1 MSGVTDLLTQP
12 ELIRASAGAGKTFQL
27 TGRVIGLLAAG
38 EVPQQILATTFTRKA
53 AGEIRDRVLDRLADA
68 ALSETARDLLR
79 KHGVADLSATEAVEL
94 LRRLI
99 NDMHLLQFCTLDS
112 FFVSIVR
119 CFALDLGQS
128 ATWRLIDATEDAQM
142 RTEAIAA
149 ALQDGD
155 RDRTYEL
162 IRLLSGAPAA
172 RSVQEQVVQAVK
184 NFYGLFRETNQAA
197 WHWLTVGRPLKQEKL
212 ASLLAAVPGDALPTN
227 KDGSPAKRWHTA
239 WDKVQQFVADEN
251 WEALVGEGLVRKV
264 VEGEPLYDSKKIP
277 PVMSQVIEQLAEQ
290 ARRVLLGR
298 LAARTSATY
307 ELLERFDRHYTVL
320 KRQAGALTFT
330 DVTQLL
336 AEGALAGRLNE
347 IYYRLDSRTSH
358 LLLDEFQDTSLF
370 QWKVLEPIADEVLAA
385 AGEIRKFFCV
395 GDVKQAIY
403 GWRGGVAEIFATLRA
418 RWPQLED
425 RPITETYRCR
435 PQIVETVNQVFGNL
449 TASEVLSEYPLVVSA
464 WHEQFES
471 HIAANEDQRG
481 FVQLVAADADPQLR
495 PKEMAAFAV
504 TAAAAQVAAI
514 HCEQPTAEIGVLV
527 RTNAAVAEVIYRLG
541 QLDPPIHASEEGG
554 NPLTD
559 SPAVGTVLAL
569 LRMAD
574 HPADQVARYRVLH
587 SPLAQLVGLKDR
599 EDAEATR
606 VARDSLRQL
615 AIDGYGPTIW
625 NWVTQLAPF
634 CDERDTNRLAQL
646 ADLAARF
653 EARLGARPI
662 DFVRHV
668 EVTRVEDAS
677 GSPVRVMTIHQ
688 SKGLQFDAVI
698 LPELDESLI
707 RVKTN
712 EPLADRANPTL
723 PPHRVSCSVSDK
735 IRALS
740 PDLVD
745 MQEQTEHRALRE
757 SLSVLY
763 VAMTRARF
771 ALYLIINPQTV
782 REKKTP
788 KTFAGLLR
796 TLLPE
801 DPKALSGEVL
811 FEAGDAAW
819 LDKLP
824 AGEPGVPLKRCTKP
838 QLAKADSDVF
848 RSLAEQSP
856 SELVEG
862 IRVPLGEKLQL
873 NFGGATLR
881 GTVFHAWYEQIE
893 WLDQQ
898 GPPAESR
905 LRDEAAKLRA
915 PQDEVDDWLKTFYAS
930 LGQAEIRAQLSS
942 ASFAE
947 GACVVN
953 ERRFAVRQG
962 DTLLRG
968 AIDRLIVEPERAV
981 VIDYKTDDVDA
992 AGGERELAEHYRPQ
1006 LEAYCRAVAD
1016 FQHLDRAQIEA
1027 RLVLIET
1034 GRCVSLSA
1042 RNAS

>member
-1 MSGVTDLLTQP
+1 MSDVADILTQP

-68 ALSETARDLLR
+68 ALSASARDLLR
-79 KHGVADLSATEAVEL
+79 RHEVADLSATEAVQL
-94 LRRLI
+94 LRQLLD
-99 NDMHLLQFCTLDS
+99 NVHLLQFCTLDS

-128 ATWRLIDATEDAQM
+128 ATWRLIDETEDAQIC
-142 RTEAIAA
+142 TEAIAA
-149 ALQDGD
+149 ALQDSD
-155 RDRTYEL
+155 RDRTHEL

-172 RSVQEQVVQAVK
+172 RPVHEQLVQAVN
-184 NFYGLFRETNQAA
+184 NFYDLFRETKKEA
-197 WHWLTVGRPLKQEKL
+197 WEWLNPGRPLAREKMET
-212 ASLLAAVPGDALPTN
+212 LLAALPRDALPTN
-227 KDGSPAKRWHTA
+227 KDGNPARVWLKA
-239 WDKVQQFVADEN
+239 WEKLQR
-251 WEALVGEGLVRKV
+251 LVTEEDWDLV
-264 VEGEPLYDSKKIP
+264 VEQTLFQKVLDNETHFSKKEIP
-277 PVMSQVIEQLAEQ
+277 SAIARTIEQLVEQ
-290 ARRVLLGR
+290 ARRVLLGHV
-298 LAARTSATY
+298 ADRTSAIY
-307 ELLERFDRHYTVL
+307 ALLERFDRHYTAL
-320 KRQAGALTFT
+320 KKQAGAMTFL

-336 AEGALAGRLNE
+336 AEGALDGRLDE

-358 LLLDEFQDTSLF
+358 LLLDEFQDTSLS

-395 GDVKQAIY
+395 GDMKQAIY
-403 GWRGGVAEIFATLRA
+403 GWRGGVAEIFGTLRG
-418 RWPQLED
+418 RWPQIED

-435 PQIVETVNQVFGNL
+435 PQIVDAVNRVFGNL
-449 TASEVLSEYPLVVSA
+449 ASSEVLSEYPQVVSE
-464 WHEQFES
+464 WHAQFEP
-471 HIAANEDQRG
+471 HRAANQDQAG
-481 FVQLVAADADPQLR
+481 FVQLVASAADPQLR
-495 PKEMAAFAV
+495 QKEMSALTMSV
-504 TAAAAQVAAI
+504 AAAQVAAI
-514 HCEQPTAEIGVLV
+514 HRKQSTAEIGVLV
-527 RTNAAVAEVIYRLG
+527 RTNAAVAEMIYRLG

-559 SPAVGTVLAL
+559 SPAVSAVLAL
-569 LRMAD
+569 LRMTD

-587 SPLAQLVGLKDR
+587 SPLGNVVGLKNRD
-599 EDAEATR
+599 DAEATR
-606 VARDSLRQL
+606 VARDTRRQL
-615 AIDGYGPTIW
+615 MLDGYGPTIW
-625 NWVTQLAPF
+625 HWVTQLAPF

-653 EARLGARPI
+653 EARICSRPI
-662 DFVRHV
+662 EFVRHV
-668 EVTRVEDAS
+668 ELSRVEDAS

-698 LPELDESLI
+698 LPELDKSIL
-707 RVKTN
+707 RVDTSR
-712 EPLADRANPTL
+712 PLADRENPTL
-723 PPHRVSCSVSDK
+723 PPHRVSCNVK
-735 IRALS
+735 KEIRALS
-740 PDLVD
+740 HDLID
-745 MQEQTEHRALRE
+745 MQAQTEQRVLRE

-771 ALYLIINPQTV
+771 ALYLVTNPQTV
-782 REKKTP
+782 REKTTP

-801 DPKALSGEVL
+801 DPEARSGEVL
-811 FEAGDAAW
+811 YEAGDADW
-819 LDKLP
+819 LDKIP
-824 AGEPGVPLKRCTKP
+824 AGEGGVPLKRCTKP
-838 QLAKADSDVF
+838 QLAKADPDVF

-862 IRVPLGEKLQL
+862 MRDPLNERLQL
-873 NFGGATLR
+873 HSGGATLR

-898 GPPAESR
+898 GPPVESL

-930 LGQAEIRAQLSS
+930 LGQAEIREQLSS
-942 ASFAE
+942 TSFAE

-968 AIDRLIVEPERAV
+968 AIDRLIVEPTRAV
-981 VIDYKTDDVDA
+981 VIDFKTDDIDV
-992 AGGERELAEHYRPQ
+992 AGGETKLTEHYRPQ

-1016 FQHLDRAQIEA
+1016 FQHLDREQVEA

-1034 GRCVSLSA
+1034 GRCVPLSA
-1042 RNAS
+1042 RNGS